1 MTKEKKNKKNLSIL
15 EKLLIIV
22 ATLAAILLFVPSLNP
37 ARLTTLINKTM
48 SFFTSAVSY
57 SRLTSEAIRAIRLE
71 WVNKL
76 DFIIL
81 FIGSFIS
88 CLGILATVVSASLLV
103 GNLKFKN
110 LSNKITLIGSGLTLL
125 GLGLIFVAYIGISNT
140 SNPERVNPNLPI
152 GIFIFLILAIL
163 SLILSIIL
171 IRKTPK
177 AEADER
183 FEMDRPLQLLLMYL
197 PFAAL
202 IFVFS
207 YLPLW
212 GWRYAFFDY
221 SPGGTLSFDSFVGF
235 KWFRFLFRNAATRN
249 DMGRVLVNTLAMSGL
264 GLITSWLPMIFAVLL
279 AEITSSK
286 FKRFVQIFTTI
297 PNFISW
303 VIVYS
308 LALAMFATDGFVNGF
323 LNNVL
328 GIESSVNYLSGDK
341 LIWLKM
347 WAWGTWKG
355 LGWSAIIYIAAISSI
370 DPEMYEAADID
381 GANRFQ
387 KMRYITIPSLLPTY
401 FVLLTLS
408 VASILSN
415 GMDQYL
421 VFENATNTDKITV
434 LDLFVYQLG
443 LGSGSNIPLST
454 VVGMAKSLISI
465 TLLFLVNQFSK
476 LVREESIF

>member
-1 MTKEKKNKKNLSIL
+1 MTKEKNNKKNLSII
-15 EKLLIIV
+15 EIVLIIV
-22 ATLAAILLFVPSLNP
+22 ATLLAVLLFVPTLNP
-37 ARLTTLINKTM
+37 ARVTILINKTM

-57 SRLTSEAIRAIRLE
+57 SRLTSEAIRAFRLE
-71 WVNKL
+71 WVNEI

-81 FIGSFIS
+81 YIASLISFIG
-88 CLGILATVVSASLLV
+88 ILVTIVSASLLV
-103 GNLKFKN
+103 GNNKFKN
-110 LSNKITLIGSGLTLL
+110 LSNKLTTIGSGVTLL
-125 GLGLIFVAYIGISNT
+125 GLGLIFVAFIGINNT
-140 SNPERVNPNLPI
+140 NNITRVEPELPI
-152 GIFIFLILAIL
+152 SLYVFIVLAVIILA
-163 SLILSIIL
+163 LSIVL
-171 IRKTPK
+171 IIKTPK
-177 AEADER
+177 AEKEER

-221 SPGGTLSFDSFVGF
+221 SSGGTLSLDNFVGF
-235 KWFRFLFRNAATRN
+235 KWFLYLFRNPATRN
-249 DMGRVLVNTLAMSGL
+249 DLLRVLGNTLAMSGL
-264 GLITSWLPMIFAVLL
+264 GLLTSWLPMIFAVFL

-323 LNNVL
+323 LNNFL
-328 GIESSVNYLSGDK
+328 GIESTTNYLSGDK
-341 LIWLKM
+341 FIWLKM

-381 GANRFQ
+381 GASRFQ
-387 KMRYITIPSLLPTY
+387 KMRYITMPSLLPTY

-421 VFENATNTDKITV
+421 VFENATNTNKITV
-434 LDLFVYQLG
+434 LDLYVYQLG

-465 TLLFLVNQFSK
+465 TLLFAVNQFSK
-476 LVREESIF
+476 VVREESIF